1 MHPES
6 DVRLPVNLKVV
17 HNNAPFNNKHS
28 NKEMKLIN
36 TKVNK
41 RYGQ

>member
-1 MHPES
+1 M
-6 DVRLPVNLKVV
+6 

-36 TKVNK
+36 TKVHK
-41 RYGQ
+41 R